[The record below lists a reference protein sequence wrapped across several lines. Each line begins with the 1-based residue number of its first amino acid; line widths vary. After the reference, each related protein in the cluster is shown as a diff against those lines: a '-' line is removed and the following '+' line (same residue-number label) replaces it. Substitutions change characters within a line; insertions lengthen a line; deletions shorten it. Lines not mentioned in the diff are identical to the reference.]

1 MNDFL
6 ARIPQDPSRLAVM
19 DARTTGMDARRI
31 LEILKQD
38 SVVLIRDAAVE
49 QAEVIL
55 GDVAAKLGLLESLE
69 LQASF
74 ADFLGHRRRI
84 GKYQMSVNKREQ
96 HEFIPPH
103 SEGDSFINL
112 QLASF
117 YCFEN
122 NTDGGE
128 TVVFNLSDSSRAW
141 QLLREK
147 VTRVAPGSRALSSSE
162 WLRARG
168 LYHLRNAV
176 GLCPGDR
183 ILRER
188 SCEIPGLR
196 LVDVLALP
204 VRSHSLILDTDRY
217 VYWDSIASTD
227 FDSWRAFERLLRQDG
242 RIAEDAASDRLDNA
256 SSRRVWSSGVDHNV
270 LFTCKLT
277 LKLEPGDLL
286 LQNNLT
292 WAHAALGWSPNSGT
306 RNMAAAFA

>member
-1 MNDFL
+1 MSDFL
-6 ARIPQDPSRLAVM
+6 TRIPEDPSRLVVLDTRGRGL
-19 DARTTGMDARRI
+19 DASRI

-38 SVVLIRDAAVE
+38 SVVLIRNAVAE
-49 QAEVIL
+49 QAEAIL
-55 GDVAAKLGLLESLE
+55 GGVAAKLGLLESLE

-84 GKYQMSVNKREQ
+84 GQYQMSVNKRDQ

-103 SEGDSFINL
+103 SEGDSFVNL

-122 NTDGGE
+122 STDGGE
-128 TVVFNLSDSSRAW
+128 TVVFNLNDSSRVW
-141 QLLREK
+141 QSLREK
-147 VTRVAPGSRALSSSE
+147 VTRVAPGSRGLSSSE

-168 LYHLRNAV
+168 LYHLRNSSV
-176 GLCPGDR
+176 PSPGER

-188 SCEIPGLR
+188 VSEIPGLL

-204 VRSHSLILDTDRY
+204 ARSHSLILGADRH

-227 FDSWRAFERLLRQDG
+227 FDSWRAFERLLKQEG
-242 RIAEDAASDRLDNA
+242 RVAADATPDRLDNA
-256 SSRRVWSSGVDHNV
+256 LSRRVWSSGVDHNE
-270 LFTCKLT
+270 LFRCKLT
-277 LKLEPGDLL
+277 HKLVPGDLL

-292 WAHAALGWSPNSGT
+292 WAHAALDWSSASGT